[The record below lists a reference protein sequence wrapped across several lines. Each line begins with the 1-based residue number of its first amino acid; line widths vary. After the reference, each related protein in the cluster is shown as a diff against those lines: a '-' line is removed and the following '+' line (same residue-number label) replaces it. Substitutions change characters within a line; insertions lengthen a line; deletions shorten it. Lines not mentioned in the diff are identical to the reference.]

1 MQTPLQHDLARHVVG
16 LDQLRRATERG
27 LYNQGWKDS
36 SDGINFAN
44 GKPAEPPTALC
55 EVQGDVYA
63 AYLARGFSDEA
74 TARSY
79 TMRAAKLKVAF
90 NERYWLEDR
99 GYFALGLDGE
109 KKAID
114 SLTSNIG
121 HCLWSGIVEADK
133 ARMVADHL
141 MSPEMFSGWGIRTLA
156 SSMGAYNPVSYHNG
170 SVWPPTPHSAPQV
183 SWGMALFQRLT
194 P

>member
-1 MQTPLQHDLARHVVG
+1 LEQLVHGRGDAVQTPLQHDLARQVVG
-16 LDQLRRATERG
+16 LDRLRRATERG
-27 LYNQGWKDS
+27 LYNQGWNDS

-63 AYLARGFSDEA
+63 AYLARARIARGFGDEA

-79 TMRAAKLKVAF
+79 TMRAAKLKGAF

-109 KKAID
+109 K
-114 SLTSNIG
+114 
-121 HCLWSGIVEADK
+121 
-133 ARMVADHL
+133 R
-141 MSPEMFSGWGIRTLA
+141 
-156 SSMGAYNPVSYHNG
+156 
-170 SVWPPTPHSAPQV
+170 Q
-183 SWGMALFQRLT
+183 
-194 P
+194 